1 MLQLFY
7 GPEGKRPMS
16 AAFDSYVI
24 ADADDPTVDYD
35 RHDSGFHVGM
45 PAAVSR
51 HRSAQPLLE
60 PLDLDARGSKTCDLD
75 DSIVPQL
82 QPGAGAKFNQVDISR
97 HDILAKL
104 APFYVEAER
113 LKMLDQLFLNKMD
126 LSQIRAGWVFRFIVE
141 MLHVGAA
148 MRVLV
153 YPAPC
158 NQPNRVPLLFTK
170 GMFF

>member
-60 PLDLDARGSKTCDLD
+60 PLDLDARDQSEGVRRRLGSYFCPRRL
-75 DSIVPQL
+75 L
-82 QPGAGAKFNQVDISR
+82 GRAA
-97 HDILAKL
+97 LA
-104 APFYVEAER
+104 
-113 LKMLDQLFLNKMD
+113 
-126 LSQIRAGWVFRFIVE
+126 
-141 MLHVGAA
+141 
-148 MRVLV
+148 LV
-153 YPAPC
+153 
-158 NQPNRVPLLFTK
+158 
-170 GMFF
+170 